1 MQPFYYVPDLFF
13 RDFVQA
19 DASWAVL
26 SQQAP
31 PHSRWCRAARANA
44 ACNLPRR
51 PVATELLIN
60 LSDQIGAARAASWRS
75 IFRFFRDRQSAVR
88 VRQPDLDL
96 PWRSSRETVL

>member
-31 PHSRWCRAARANA
+31 VAEVAAMR
-44 ACNLPRR
+44 
-51 PVATELLIN
+51 I
-60 LSDQIGAARAASWRS
+60 ASKKLRKA
-75 IFRFFRDRQSAVR
+75 DG
-88 VRQPDLDL
+88 
-96 PWRSSRETVL
+96 